1 MLGQFS
7 ARGYGVNGVV
17 LDTHTVIWYVCE
29 PDKLGK
35 TGAEVI
41 DAAWSSGD
49 FLYVSAI
56 SLVEIIYLE
65 EKRRIPKGSIDA
77 ILEVLTNENG
87 FVIIPLDA
95 VVAQAIQEIPRV
107 DVPDMPDRII
117 AATAIHLNLP
127 LISRDKKIRSSKV
140 KTVW

>member
-7 ARGYGVNGVV
+7 ARGYCVNGVV

-29 PDKLGK
+29 PDNLGK
-35 TGAEVI
+35 AGAELI
-41 DAAWSSGD
+41 DATWSAGD

-65 EKRRIPKGSIDA
+65 EKRRIPEGSVDA
-77 ILEVLTNENG
+77 IVEVLTNGNG
-87 FVIIPLDA
+87 FVIIPVDGA
-95 VVAQAIQEIPRV
+95 IAQAIQEIPRV

-127 LISRDKKIRSSKV
+127 LISRDRKIRSSNV
-140 KTVW
+140 NTVW